1 MENEVATKK
10 EFKTALAKVQETFT
24 KMVVQNGAEMH
35 LQYDEYQK
43 LCVMNMLAKM
53 QELAISN
60 GLEITNMDLNNIT
73 GILQTC
79 AMLNLNVT
87 AVPRECYVITRNTKV
102 GNEWKKVFE
111 FGIEGDGNDK
121 LLRKFGVDV
130 DKVISPWIV
139 REKDG
144 FTYPSFNGLEITP
157 PTWQPKDYTSDIV
170 RIVYP
175 IIKTDKSVEF
185 HISERESVVHNLQAH
200 ISNNIMKNKNLND
213 TDRDT
218 LNDMASKKTLDEILS
233 CPELLPHISPAW
245 KNAGS
250 RDAMIMRKMKNN
262 ATKKYPK
269 DFKNAFV
276 SSAFESTYEDYDQYH
291 DERINKEE
299 AVEAEVQESAMSQHV
314 EPIEPPIKSH
324 IDTKE
329 DTDVK
334 TTPMQ
339 ETKPKAADC
348 PY

>member
-1 MENEVATKK
+1 MSNEVATKK

-24 KMVVQNGAEMH
+24 NMVVHNGAEMQ

-79 AMLNLNVT
+79 AMLNLNIT
-87 AVPRECYVITRNTKV
+87 AVPRECYVITRNIKV
-102 GNEWKKVFE
+102 GDGWKKVFE

-121 LLRKFGVDV
+121 LLRTFGVDV
-130 DKVISPWIV
+130 EKVVTPWIV
-139 REKDG
+139 RENDK

-157 PTWQPKDYTSDIV
+157 PTWHPQDYTSAIV

-175 IIKTDKSVEF
+175 IIKTDKNVEF

-200 ISNNIMKNKNLND
+200 ISNNIMKKNLND
-213 TDRDT
+213 ADRDKI
-218 LNDMASKKTLDEILS
+218 NDLASTKTLDEILK

-250 RDAMIMRKMKNN
+250 CEAMILRKMKNN

-269 DFKNAFV
+269 DFRNAFV
-276 SSAFESTYEDYDQYH
+276 SSAFESTYEDNEQYQ

-299 AVEAEVQESAMSQHV
+299 AVEAEVLEKAMSEPV
-314 EPIEPPIKSH
+314 DIPPKATYEPKEAVDINTPIEPQTPSQ
-324 IDTKE
+324 D
-329 DTDVK
+329 DV
-334 TTPMQ
+334 
-339 ETKPKAADC
+339 A